1 MQKLGMYHWPGN
13 VRELENAIEK
23 AVIMSR
29 QDLITPDLLP
39 SITAVTEAPL
49 KPLTEAKEDF
59 ERNYLKSVLQLT
71 NGNISRAA
79 QFAGRYRADFYKMLR
94 KYGLHPSTTKGR
106 IEGEVE
112 EVAEEF
118 EAGEEII
125 QS

>member
-59 ERNYLKSVLQLT
+59 ERNYLKSPNLPADTGQIFT
-71 NGNISRAA
+71 RCSENTACIPPRPKGASKERWRRSRKSSKPEK
-79 QFAGRYRADFYKMLR
+79 RLSSRNRPPL
-94 KYGLHPSTTKGR
+94 S
-106 IEGEVE
+106 
-112 EVAEEF
+112 
-118 EAGEEII
+118 
-125 QS
+125 